1 MILLGKFFGWTFAV
15 ALFVAAGWYALIA
28 KRVTVADP
36 PVFAEGEPFD
46 RMLRRF
52 VDWQVTTFAQERLDI
67 AIAIVAFVALIG
79 LGFALREYL
88 GRDRAL
94 PAGASVAVALG
105 SSLWI
110 VGNVIELGSHRAL
123 ELFARTGN
131 DLGPFDAI
139 QFTVAEIDDWFE
151 LTGFALIGVGILAIA
166 AAALKGGVAPR
177 SWAYYSVLVGALFI
191 PLSAAYVAN
200 NGDLVDLLLFV
211 GGIVIAPV
219 WGIWTARLLPEVNH
233 ERNDS
238 IVPGSAP
245 RTSSLDRR

>member
-1 MILLGKFFGWTFAV
+1 MIRLGRFFGWTFAV
-15 ALFVAAGWYALIA
+15 TLFIAAAWYALIA
-28 KRVTVADP
+28 RRVTVADP
-36 PVFAEGEPFD
+36 PVFAEREPFD

-52 VDWQVTTFAQERLDI
+52 VDWQVSTFTQERLDI
-67 AIAIVAFVALIG
+67 AIAIVAFLALIG

-88 GRDRAL
+88 GGDGAL
-94 PAGASVAVALG
+94 TAGASVAVALG

-110 VGNVIELGSHRAL
+110 VGNVMELGGHRAL

-151 LTGFALIGVGILAIA
+151 LTGFALIGVGILAFA
-166 AAALKGGVAPR
+166 AVGLNGDVAPR
-177 SWAYYSVLVGALFI
+177 SWASYSILVGALFI

-200 NGDLVDLLLFV
+200 NGDLVDLLLFA

-219 WGIWTARLLPEVNH
+219 WGIWTARLLPEVKH
-233 ERNDS
+233 E
-238 IVPGSAP
+238 PK
-245 RTSSLDRR
+245 TSSVSSSARPHS